1 MGWNRWKWVAR
12 CHGVATKFIILI
24 SLRVERM
31 KKIRCSFEVWRN
43 QCIILDR
50 ALEKAQ
56 NRVSEILK
64 RCVRVLGLLT
74 GRVCRSAVARWRAV
88 VAMQLVQFAGARV
101 NAQRSATL
109 VIRFYRKIPGQ
120 MLRRAWLRWIDHDR
134 CILSLK
140 IYRIHLRGRLAS
152 LRRSLRIGRLS
163 RIRRA
168 AFYWRNEARAR
179 TKTEEQARITQVNA
193 EIARARVNEA
203 AVAAREKAEL
213 IHNATVEKAELI
225 HNATV
230 AKNAALKA
238 NRVAGGIGILHRF
251 DKTRFYYF
259 KLARPRF
266 MAWRKTARVMKLA
279 SAIADVRLTLST
291 QEESAIRPPP
301 VAHTVPAHTA
311 TKTVAALFTPNPE
324 EKPPSAHFRG
334 APESLKISSAES
346 TIWHTEHFSES
357 LAASI
362 ESGLASC
369 PLSLTPLP

>member
-168 AFYWRNEARAR
+168 AFYWRNEAPQEESILACQRTLLR
-179 TKTEEQARITQVNA
+179 KRWTTKTRT
-193 EIARARVNEA
+193 
-203 AVAAREKAEL
+203 
-213 IHNATVEKAELI
+213 
-225 HNATV
+225 
-230 AKNAALKA
+230 
-238 NRVAGGIGILHRF
+238 ILTPTTILLF
-251 DKTRFYYF
+251 
-259 KLARPRF
+259 RPRF
-266 MAWRKTARVMKLA
+266 NLGSSSANDSPGSRDFDTPYLLA
-279 SAIADVRLTLST
+279 SSI
-291 QEESAIRPPP
+291 
-301 VAHTVPAHTA
+301 
-311 TKTVAALFTPNPE
+311 PN
-324 EKPPSAHFRG
+324 
-334 APESLKISSAES
+334 
-346 TIWHTEHFSES
+346 
-357 LAASI
+357 
-362 ESGLASC
+362 
-369 PLSLTPLP
+369 